1 MSGLENLQ
9 ARLQYRGGD
18 AQIDRMKS
26 GKVAALKKALLYSY
40 QSATA
45 ILNDKR
51 EFRCLINKD
60 KLKTSADDKII
71 SIPFADICLNEQK
84 FSDNYIGKFKT
95 SEGLQKIGMKPG
107 DVFTWKETN
116 TDWIV
121 YLQRL
126 EETAYFRAEI
136 RRCKYTIEVNGKNY
150 KVFTR
155 QKALSEIPWH
165 TAKEISWNDLDYS
178 LEMYITNDKDTR
190 NYFKRFTIVEIDGRP
205 WEVQASDNLS
215 VDGIVMVALKEY
227 YSNPIEQAAK
237 EEKQQKE
244 EENKVVINTRKDP
257 YIKGETVVYPYD
269 EVEYEICNVT
279 GGTWEVGSPKA
290 EITNQTETAVILNIV
305 TGRSGEFDLKY
316 IRENEE
322 DVVLHITIESL

>member
-71 SIPFADICLNEQK
+71 SIPFADICLNEQD
-84 FSDNYIGKFKT
+84 FSDNYIGKLKT

-116 TDWIV
+116 TDWII

-136 RRCKYTIEVNGKNY
+136 RKCQYSVLINGKTY

-155 QKALSEIPWH
+155 HKQLGEISWH
-165 TAKEISWNDLDYS
+165 TAKNISWNDLDYS

-190 NYFKRFTIVEIDGRP
+190 NHFKRFTIVEIDGRP

-215 VDGIVMVALKEY
+215 VDGIVIVALKEY
-227 YSNPIEQAAK
+227 YNNSIEQAIE

-244 EENKVVINTRKDP
+244 EENKVVVNTKRDP
-257 YIKGETVVYPYD
+257 YILGENVVYPYD
-269 EVEYEICNVT
+269 EIEYSIQNAEGGKWEI
-279 GGTWEVGSPKA
+279 GSPKA
-290 EITNQTETAVILNIV
+290 TIINQTETNVIIGI
-305 TGRSGEFDLKY
+305 TTSRSGEFDLKY
-316 IRENEE
+316 IRENKE
-322 DVVLHITIESL
+322 DIVLHITIESL

>member
-9 ARLQYRGGD
+9 TRLQYKGGEK
-18 AQIDRMKS
+18 QIDRMKS

-45 ILNDKR
+45 ILSDKR

-71 SIPFADICLNEQK
+71 SIPFADICLNENN

-136 RRCKYTIEVNGKNY
+136 RRCKYSITIDGQNY

-155 QKALSEIPWH
+155 QKQLGEISWH

-178 LEMYITNDKDTR
+178 LEMYITNDENTR

-227 YSNPIEQAAK
+227 YTNTMEK
-237 EEKQQKE
+237 EIQEERQQKE
-244 EENKVVINTRKDP
+244 EENKVIINTKRDP
-257 YIKGETVVYPYD
+257 YIKGESIVYPYD
-269 EVEYEICNVT
+269 EVEYSIQNAGGGKWEI
-279 GGTWEVGSPKA
+279 GSPKA
-290 EITNQTETAVILNIV
+290 TIISQTETDVIVGIV

-322 DVVLHITIESL
+322 DIVLHITIESL

>member
-9 ARLQYRGGD
+9 TRLQYRGGE

-71 SIPFADICLNEQK
+71 SIPFADICLNEQN

-155 QKALSEIPWH
+155 QKTLSEIPWH

-227 YSNPIEQAAK
+227 YSNSIEQAVK

-279 GGTWEVGSPKA
+279 GGTWEVGSPKV